1 MNISLEMALLVG
13 SLLIFGSILISKTG
27 YRFGIPTLLM
37 FLLAGML
44 FGCDGLGIQFHDA
57 EQAQYIGTIALCIIL
72 FSGGMD
78 TRLADIRPVALPGIA
93 LSTVGVLATTA
104 LTGFFIYLISGWQ
117 HTEIGFSLMGS
128 LLLAATMSSTDSASV
143 FNILRTQ
150 RINLRHNLR
159 PMLELESGS
168 NDPMAYLLTIIL
180 IQCIQSGELSAG
192 DIAGSLA
199 LQFAVGGLGGFL
211 LGKASVWVV
220 NRINLKNEELYPV
233 LMISFAFIIYC
244 STFLLKGNGYLAVYI
259 AGMVIGNSR
268 LYHKKETGTF
278 LNGVT
283 WLLQVVMFLVL
294 GLLVNPHEML
304 GVTVTA
310 ILVSLFM
317 MLVARPVSVWF
328 SLLPFG
334 RKIST
339 KSKLFVSWVGLRGAA
354 PILFA
359 TYPVVNNVPGGEQIF
374 NIVFFVTLISLV
386 AQGMTLPWTARQL
399 DLCDPVPEK
408 PDFFGI
414 EFPDTMDSSLH
425 EMRCTK
431 KMLAQ
436 GDHIRDIPF
445 PKGVLVMLV
454 KRDDKFLVP
463 NGDLQLMP
471 NDILLIVAQ
480 DGTQPP
486 EIQT

>member
-192 DIAGSLA
+192 AIAGSLA

-220 NRINLKNEELYPV
+220 NRINMKNEELYPV

-283 WLLQVVMFLVL
+283 WLLQVVMFLML

>member
-1 MNISLEMALLVG
+1 MNISLEMVLLVG

-192 DIAGSLA
+192 AIAGSLA

-283 WLLQVVMFLVL
+283 WLLQVVMFLML